1 MTYTLSQVTSNFD
14 TSDKPQNEN
23 NNNEYNNNNKRAR
36 TLKKRPPV
44 NKQNIY
50 NKLKVSQK
58 NQVLTDDI
66 YLDNSDE
73 PNLFDNKPEYVSNT
87 QDDDVN
93 INQYKLLGNGN
104 EENNYAEEKY
114 KRYLNKHKQHSPL
127 LAQSEEYDD
136 NQENSAPQLPS
147 YAKQYPYKYPT
158 HNSKS
163 DMESIND
170 KQTQSLMKKLNY
182 MIHLLEEQKNE
193 QTNNVTEELILY
205 MFLGVFVIFVV
216 DSFARAGKYTR

>member
-163 DMESIND
+163 DMESIHD
-170 KQTQSLMKKLNY
+170 TSFRRAKK
-182 MIHLLEEQKNE
+182 
-193 QTNNVTEELILY
+193 
-205 MFLGVFVIFVV
+205 
-216 DSFARAGKYTR
+216 

>member
-14 TSDKPQNEN
+14 TDDKTQNFN
-23 NNNEYNNNNKRAR
+23 NNNDSNNNKRSR
-36 TLKKRPPV
+36 TLKKRPTV
-44 NKQNIY
+44 NRQNIY

-66 YLDNSDE
+66 YLDNSE
-73 PNLFDNKPEYVSNT
+73 EQQVFDNKPEYVSKN
-87 QDDDVN
+87 DDEDVN
-93 INQYKLLGNGN
+93 VNQYKLLGNGN

-136 NQENSAPQLPS
+136 NQENSAPQIPS
-147 YAKQYPYKYPT
+147 YAKQYPFKYQMQDNT
-158 HNSKS
+158 VNSQNNN
-163 DMESIND
+163 E
-170 KQTQSLMKKLNY
+170 KQNESLMKKLNY

-205 MFLGVFVIFVV
+205 IFLGIFVIFVV
-216 DSFARAGKYTR
+216 DSFTKVGKYTR